1 MLDLGPKA
9 RAVFIVAFVSLQL
22 GLIVTADF
30 RPDRVFGFRMF
41 NESSSVKF
49 DLYRKVRRRGAERVV
64 PIVDGAWEART
75 ASGERRTFHWGDRVR
90 YGALLRTGEFVHATY
105 GLDAQLFRLQ
115 LALEDVAA
123 HIEDDR
129 ETVALLARVETLKN
143 GRPGENRTLEARRP

>member
-1 MLDLGPKA
+1 
-9 RAVFIVAFVSLQL
+9 
-22 GLIVTADF
+22 
-30 RPDRVFGFRMF
+30 MF
-41 NESSSVKF
+41 NESSSIKF
-49 DLYRKVRRRGAERVV
+49 DLYRKVRRRGAERLV

-75 ASGERRTFHWGDRVR
+75 TAGERRTFRWADRIR

-123 HIEDDR
+123 HIQEDR
-129 ETVALLARVETLKN
+129 ETVALVAKVETLKN